1 MKPSGRT
8 LDEICDYARECF
20 FKKNGYYATEEDAIR
35 LTDEARKAIRAKKE
49 NEQNNIRTVEEILN
63 HERECFYKKNGYYPT
78 EEESIRLT
86 DEAIR
91 LTAEARKAIR
101 DNKEDDST

>member
-1 MKPSGRT
+1 MEPSGRT

-49 NEQNNIRTVEEILN
+49 
-63 HERECFYKKNGYYPT
+63 
-78 EEESIRLT
+78 
-86 DEAIR
+86 EAIR
-91 LTAEARKAIR
+91 LADEARKAT
-101 DNKEDDST
+101 KPEEDVDPNIAENQEETLWTKA